1 MKKYAMILLGAIL
14 ACLFGA
20 ALAAQDFV
28 IPAIEAP
35 QGGKELLHSM
45 ALSDTAYLLSASKN
59 FYILDVQT
67 GEAQRLSLRSAGLQY
82 EQVPQFMI
90 FPTKKPSPNGCKRA
104 PPSSIF

>member
-67 GEAQRLSLRSAGLQY
+67 GEA
-82 EQVPQFMI
+82 
-90 FPTKKPSPNGCKRA
+90 
-104 PPSSIF
+104 